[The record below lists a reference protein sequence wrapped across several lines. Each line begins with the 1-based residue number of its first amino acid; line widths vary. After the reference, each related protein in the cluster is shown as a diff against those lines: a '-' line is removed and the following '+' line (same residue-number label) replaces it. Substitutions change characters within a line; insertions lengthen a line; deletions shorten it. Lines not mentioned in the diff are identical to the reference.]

1 MLRIEYLILGIFT
14 GGVLLPFVTFA
25 QTKVPMST
33 ENYFYTN
40 FLPKTG
46 CTLEKEGSRDEVTK
60 QKTIP
65 VDVNRAH
72 QALVYFEF
80 AKSSVS
86 TYVVGTGITAG
97 YDVINY
103 LRSSKSGFYT
113 CSAESFNQ
121 IIAESKTLNFV
132 EKIGIWLISWTT
144 WVINSLAEWLLG
156 FLADLILAMLRQNT
170 YINQDF
176 VKQGWVFIQ
185 GITNLGFVFV
195 LLYIALAT
203 TLRIESIGTS
213 IQRLL
218 PKLLIGALLVNFS
231 LIIGGFFIDAS
242 RLLMAIEL
250 NVLSQDKNDHGK
262 TSIEALKDGL
272 FSKSRLLEAD
282 IAKYKYQGASG
293 AYMASIIR
301 LVQGSVF
308 RIVLLLAFGVI
319 ALNLLVRYITL
330 LILLIFSPIPYLA
343 FILPKTTK
351 AASIWWGYFL
361 RWVFYGP
368 TILFFLVLII
378 NIQNIDVAIDSRNDG
393 TWMDSVA
400 FKEFVRFII
409 VMSLF
414 FVGNKLS
421 KKIAGDVG
429 DLVMSGAKRTG
440 NFIRNNPKTAMIAA
454 GAATGGLGF
463 LAGAAG
469 AAAGIGVGQAGA
481 RGAANL
487 GRDFS
492 DKFKKDFAKRARSGD
507 NYLGIPATGKLA
519 SIIAGPERDDKG
531 KLKKGETSVGSSTAK
546 FIGKKFGLGDPKQR
560 KQTDEIKRELARTPL
575 ATPAMASINIPT
587 NLQQFINGAGLS
599 QGHIAKA
606 LDDGT
611 KPLDTSST
619 LRFII
624 EHNDNKGTVGGL
636 AQNEDF
642 LRDIGPD
649 GRNEFI
655 KILNTNIK
663 LNPNDKADIVNR
675 MVRTVKDK
683 DI

>member
-1 MLRIEYLILGIFT
+1 MFRIEYFMVGIVA

-25 QTKVPMST
+25 QAKVPMST

-60 QKTIP
+60 EKTIP
-65 VDVNRAH
+65 VDENRAP

-86 TYVVGTGITAG
+86 TYATGAAIGIGAGAGAIMG

-113 CSAESFNQ
+113 CSAEAFNQ

-132 EKIGIWLISWTT
+132 EKMGIWLISWTT
-144 WVINSLAEWLLG
+144 WIINSLAEWLLG
-156 FLADLILAMLRQNT
+156 FLADLILSMLRQST

-185 GITNLGFVFV
+185 GITNLGFIFV

-203 TLRIESIGTS
+203 TLRIESVGTS
-213 IQRLL
+213 IQSLL

-250 NVLSQDKNDHGK
+250 NVLSQDKNEHGK
-262 TSIEALKDGL
+262 TSMEALKDGL

-282 IAKYKYQGASG
+282 LAKYKYQGASG

-343 FILPKTTK
+343 FILPKTAK

-368 TILFFLVLII
+368 TILFFLILII
-378 NIQNIDVAIDSRNDG
+378 NMQNIDIATDSRNNG
-393 TWMDSVA
+393 TWMDSAA
-400 FKEFVRFII
+400 FKEFMRFII

-429 DLVMSGAKRTG
+429 DIVMSGAKRTG
-440 NFIRNNPKTAMIAA
+440 SFIRNNPKTAMIAA

-463 LAGAAG
+463 LAGAG
-469 AAAGIGVGQAGA
+469 AAAGTAALGSRTARDFYKGVGSNLKESKMVKPVRKFLGVGKRNDKGELMPGESSWTSSLAGTLTDRFNVKKQNDIA
-481 RGAANL
+481 DVQTLMDATSGLLMASPKSEVALMPSKLSQKHVVLALGETDAERDANIKIIIEDGSQSQRMAL
-487 GRDFS
+487 A
-492 DKFKKDFAKRARSGD
+492 KNKD
-507 NYLGIPATGKLA
+507 Y
-519 SIIAGPERDDKG
+519 IAGLKPADLAKLQKVVQDAPNVVSGVAGGVSDRDKTAVIEQMFKTFDDIES
-531 KLKKGETSVGSSTAK
+531 KKKSK
-546 FIGKKFGLGDPKQR
+546 
-560 KQTDEIKRELARTPL
+560 
-575 ATPAMASINIPT
+575 
-587 NLQQFINGAGLS
+587 
-599 QGHIAKA
+599 
-606 LDDGT
+606 
-611 KPLDTSST
+611 
-619 LRFII
+619 
-624 EHNDNKGTVGGL
+624 
-636 AQNEDF
+636 
-642 LRDIGPD
+642 
-649 GRNEFI
+649 
-655 KILNTNIK
+655 
-663 LNPNDKADIVNR
+663 
-675 MVRTVKDK
+675 
-683 DI
+683 